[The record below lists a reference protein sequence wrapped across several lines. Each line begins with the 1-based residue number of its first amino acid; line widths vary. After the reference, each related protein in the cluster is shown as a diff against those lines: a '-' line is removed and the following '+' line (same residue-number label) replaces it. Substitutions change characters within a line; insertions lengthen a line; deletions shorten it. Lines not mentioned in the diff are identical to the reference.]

1 MLKRIG
7 LTLAALFILAA
18 PALADESSEARD
30 ATREKLRATLEEAG
44 KLDDVDVEFH
54 QSTKQPYNFVGI
66 AKGMPNV
73 ESLEIVL
80 RVTTN
85 DTIQVRVYPHFK
97 GGYINLDKL
106 KNAAGLM
113 RKLLVFNDS
122 NFLYWGADDSGDLF
136 SGYSITLE
144 SGYPDEAMTIVL
156 RSIRSTD
163 RFVAE
168 LRPFIDGSKA
178 APGTESGD

>member
-1 MLKRIG
+1 L
-7 LTLAALFILAA
+7 
-18 PALADESSEARD
+18 ALAFLFVAVAPVMAQDDTESRNE
-30 ATREKLRATLEEAG
+30 TREKLRATLESAG
-44 KLDDVDVEFH
+44 QLEDVDVEFH

-66 AKGMPNV
+66 AKGLPNV

-80 RVTTN
+80 RVTSN
-85 DTIQVRVYPHFK
+85 DTIQLRVYPHFK

-106 KNAAGLM
+106 KDAKGLM
-113 RKLLVFNDS
+113 RKLLEYNDS

-168 LRPFIDGSKA
+168 LRQYIDGSKA
-178 APGTESGD
+178 SPNTAKED